1 MTRRPEEWRS
11 RRTIPEVMTL
21 PGTVGD
27 VAPEAAAAPAQPTV
41 PAPSP
46 LNIRER
52 IRNIGQAIIALG
64 SQVSAV
70 QWSLTFIGVL
80 GYIFASTTFR
90 LPIGAPSVFV
100 ALAGIAL
107 LPGRFRFPSSAAF
120 FLAFLLWALF
130 GALLS
135 KWSSVS
141 LETAYELTKVF
152 LIFVAMVNALRTRSQ
167 AWFFMVFFLFCFGTH
182 PARGTIINYFTGNT
196 LFGRAGWYMGTFD
209 NFNDLAALTLLQ
221 LSMAVALLMTEKWG
235 LVRLGALAGVLIF
248 PFMILVTQSRGVF
261 LSLGLF
267 TLLSV
272 LGMKR
277 KLRGFMVLAA
287 LGGVLVLISPDGVW
301 ERLKGLR
308 NITNTQDLRTVDEEG
323 SAEQRYLLLQ
333 AGIQIAA
340 ANPAL
345 GVGLGTIAYANGD
358 VSAVL
363 SNRDAHNTYVTLAAE
378 NGIPGLL
385 LFLLLIGVTV
395 RRSRSVRKLVRDS
408 LPNGAEQ
415 LRYLELGLLCFCAAG
430 FFGSYGRLSFLYV
443 HIALIWA
450 LAAACEEEDRR
461 ARLLAMAPLGVH

>member
-1 MTRRPEEWRS
+1 MTRQPEEWRS
-11 RRTIPEVMTL
+11 RRIPEVMTL
-21 PGTVGD
+21 P
-27 VAPEAAAAPAQPTV
+27 AAAGDAVPDPVTV
-41 PAPSP
+41 PTAPP
-46 LNIRER
+46 PAPFDVRER
-52 IRNIGQAIIALG
+52 IRAIGQALIALG
-64 SQVSAV
+64 SQVGAV
-70 QWSLTFIGVL
+70 QWSLTFVGVL

-90 LPIGAPSVFV
+90 LPIGAPSVAV
-100 ALAGIAL
+100 ALVGIAL
-107 LPGRFRFPSSAAF
+107 LPGRFRFPSSAGF

-130 GALLS
+130 GAVIS

-141 LETAYELTKVF
+141 LETAWELSKVF
-152 LIFVAMVNALRTRSQ
+152 LIFIAMVNALRTRSQ

-182 PARGTIINYFTGNT
+182 PARGTVINYFTGNT

-261 LSLGLF
+261 LALGLF

-277 KLRGFMVLAA
+277 KMRGIMVLAG
-287 LGGVLVLISPDGVW
+287 LGGVLVLMSPNGVW

-308 NITNTQDLRTVDEEG
+308 NITNTEDLRTVDREG
-323 SAEQRYLLLQ
+323 SAEQRYMLLQ
-333 AGIQIAA
+333 AGIQIAS
-340 ANPAL
+340 ANPVL

-358 VSAVL
+358 VSDVL
-363 SNRDAHNTYVTLAAE
+363 ADRDAHNTYVTLAAE

-385 LFLLLIGVTV
+385 LFVFLVGGTIMRSRRV
-395 RRSRSVRKLVRDS
+395 RRRVRDT

-415 LRYLELGLLCFCAAG
+415 LRYLELGLICFCAAG
-430 FFGSYGRLSFLYV
+430 MFGSYGRLSFLYV
-443 HIALIWA
+443 HLALIWA
-450 LAAACEEEDRR
+450 LAAACEDEDNR
-461 ARLLAMAPLGVH
+461 ARLLAMAPLGVR

>member
-1 MTRRPEEWRS
+1 MTRQPEEWRS
-11 RRTIPEVMTL
+11 RRVPEVMTL
-21 PGTVGD
+21 P
-27 VAPEAAAAPAQPTV
+27 AAAGEAVPEPVTVPTTPAPAPFDV
-41 PAPSP
+41 
-46 LNIRER
+46 RER
-52 IRNIGQAIIALG
+52 VRAIGQAIIALG
-64 SQVSAV
+64 SQVGAV

-90 LPIGAPSVFV
+90 LPIGAPSVAV
-100 ALAGIAL
+100 ALVGIAL
-107 LPGRFRFPSSAAF
+107 LPGRLRFPSSAGY

-130 GALLS
+130 GAVMS

-141 LETAYELTKVF
+141 LETAWELSKVF
-152 LIFVAMVNALRTRSQ
+152 LIFIAMVNALRTRSQ

-182 PARGTIINYFTGNT
+182 PARGTVINYFTGNT

-261 LSLGLF
+261 LALGLF

-277 KLRGFMVLAA
+277 KMRGIMVLAG
-287 LGGVLVLISPDGVW
+287 LGGVLVLMSPDGVW

-308 NITNTQDLRTVDEEG
+308 NLTNTEDLRTVDQEG
-323 SAEQRYLLLQ
+323 SAEQRYMLLQ
-333 AGIQIAA
+333 AGMQIAS
-340 ANPAL
+340 ANPVL

-358 VSAVL
+358 VSDVL
-363 SNRDAHNTYVTLAAE
+363 ADRDAHNTYVTLAAE

-385 LFLLLIGVTV
+385 LFLFLVGGTIM
-395 RRSRSVRKLVRDS
+395 RSRRVRQRVRDT

-415 LRYLELGLLCFCAAG
+415 LRYLELGLICFCAAG
-430 FFGSYGRLSFLYV
+430 VFGSYGRLSFLYV
-443 HIALIWA
+443 HLALIWA
-450 LAAACEEEDRR
+450 LAAACEDEDNR
-461 ARLLAMAPLGVH
+461 ARLLAMAPLGVR

>member
-1 MTRRPEEWRS
+1 MTRQPEEWRS
-11 RRTIPEVMTL
+11 RRVPEVMTL
-21 PGTVGD
+21 P
-27 VAPEAAAAPAQPTV
+27 AAAGDAVPEPLTVPTAPA
-41 PAPSP
+41 PAPFDVP
-46 LNIRER
+46 ER
-52 IRNIGQAIIALG
+52 VRAIGQAIIALG
-64 SQVSAV
+64 SQVGAV

-90 LPIGAPSVFV
+90 LPIGAPSVAV
-100 ALAGIAL
+100 ALVGIAL
-107 LPGRFRFPSSAAF
+107 LPGRLRFPSSAGY

-130 GALLS
+130 GAVMS

-141 LETAYELTKVF
+141 LETAWELSKVF
-152 LIFVAMVNALRTRSQ
+152 LIFIAMVNALRTRSQ
-167 AWFFMVFFLFCFGTH
+167 AWFFMVFFLFWFGTH
-182 PARGTIINYFTGNT
+182 PARGTVINYFTGNT

-261 LSLGLF
+261 LALGLF

-277 KLRGFMVLAA
+277 KMRGIMVLAG
-287 LGGVLVLISPDGVW
+287 LGGVLVLMSPDGVW

-308 NITNTQDLRTVDEEG
+308 NLTNTEDLRTVDQEG
-323 SAEQRYLLLQ
+323 SAEQRYMLLQ
-333 AGIQIAA
+333 AGMQIAS
-340 ANPAL
+340 ANPVL

-358 VSAVL
+358 VSDVL
-363 SNRDAHNTYVTLAAE
+363 ADRDAHNTYVTLAAE

-385 LFLLLIGVTV
+385 LFLFLVGGTIM
-395 RRSRSVRKLVRDS
+395 RSRRVRQRVRDT

-415 LRYLELGLLCFCAAG
+415 LRYLELGLICFCAAG
-430 FFGSYGRLSFLYV
+430 VFGSYGRLSFLYV
-443 HIALIWA
+443 HLALIWA
-450 LAAACEEEDRR
+450 LAAACEDEDNR
-461 ARLLAMAPLGVH
+461 ARLLAMAPLGVR

>member
-1 MTRRPEEWRS
+1 MTRQPEEWRS
-11 RRTIPEVMTL
+11 RRVPEVMTL
-21 PGTVGD
+21 P
-27 VAPEAAAAPAQPTV
+27 AAAGEAVPEPVTVPTAPA
-41 PAPSP
+41 PAPFDV
-46 LNIRER
+46 RER
-52 IRNIGQAIIALG
+52 VRAIGQAIIALG
-64 SQVSAV
+64 SQVGAV

-90 LPIGAPSVFV
+90 LPIGAPSVAV
-100 ALAGIAL
+100 ALVGIAL
-107 LPGRFRFPSSAAF
+107 LPGRLRFPSSAGY

-130 GALLS
+130 GAVMS

-141 LETAYELTKVF
+141 LETAWELSKVF
-152 LIFVAMVNALRTRSQ
+152 LIFIAMVNALRTRSQ

-182 PARGTIINYFTGNT
+182 PARGTVINYFTGNT

-261 LSLGLF
+261 LALGLF

-277 KLRGFMVLAA
+277 KMRGIMVLAG
-287 LGGVLVLISPDGVW
+287 LGGVLVLMSPDGVW

-308 NITNTQDLRTVDEEG
+308 NLTNTEDLRTVDQEG
-323 SAEQRYLLLQ
+323 SAEQRYMLLQ
-333 AGIQIAA
+333 AGMQIAS
-340 ANPAL
+340 ANPVL

-358 VSAVL
+358 VSDVL
-363 SNRDAHNTYVTLAAE
+363 ADRDAHNTYVTLAAE

-385 LFLLLIGVTV
+385 LFLFLVGGTIM
-395 RRSRSVRKLVRDS
+395 RSRRVRQRVRDT

-415 LRYLELGLLCFCAAG
+415 LRYLELGLICFCAAG
-430 FFGSYGRLSFLYV
+430 VFGSYGRLSFLYV
-443 HIALIWA
+443 HLALIWA
-450 LAAACEEEDRR
+450 LAAACEDEDNR
-461 ARLLAMAPLGVH
+461 ARLLAMAPLGVR

>member
-1 MTRRPEEWRS
+1 MTGRPEEWRS
-11 RRTIPEVMTL
+11 RRIPEVMTL
-21 PGTVGD
+21 PTAAAEPTPEPLTPT
-27 VAPEAAAAPAQPTV
+27 APAAPAFD
-41 PAPSP
+41 
-46 LNIRER
+46 LRER
-52 IRNIGQAIIALG
+52 IRSIGQAIIAIG

-90 LPIGAPSVFV
+90 LPIGAPSVAV
-100 ALAGIAL
+100 ALVGIAL

-130 GALLS
+130 GAMLS

-141 LETAYELTKVF
+141 LDTAYELAKVF

-182 PARGTIINYFTGNT
+182 PARGTVINYFTGNT

-235 LVRLGALAGVLIF
+235 LVRLGALFGVLVF

-261 LSLGLF
+261 LALGLF

-272 LGMKR
+272 LGMRR

-308 NITNTQDLRTVDEEG
+308 NITNTEDLRTVDREG
-323 SAEQRYLLLQ
+323 SAEQRYMLLR

-363 SNRDAHNTYVTLAAE
+363 ADRDAHNTYVTLAAE
-378 NGIPGLL
+378 NGIPGLVI
-385 LFLLLIGVTV
+385 FLCLVGGTV
-395 RRSRSVRKLVRDS
+395 LRSRRVRKRVRDT

-415 LRYLELGLLCFCAAG
+415 LRYLELGLICFLAAG
-430 FFGSYGRLSFLYV
+430 MFGSYGRLSFLYV
-443 HIALIWA
+443 HLALIWA
-450 LAAACEEEDRR
+450 LAAACEDEDYR
-461 ARLLAMAPLGVH
+461 ARLLAMAPMGVR

>member
-1 MTRRPEEWRS
+1 MTRQPEEWRS
-11 RRTIPEVMTL
+11 RRVPEVMTL
-21 PGTVGD
+21 P
-27 VAPEAAAAPAQPTV
+27 AAAGDAVPEPLTVPTAPA
-41 PAPSP
+41 PAPFDVP
-46 LNIRER
+46 ER
-52 IRNIGQAIIALG
+52 VRAIGQAIIALG
-64 SQVSAV
+64 SQVGAV

-90 LPIGAPSVFV
+90 LPIGAPSVAV
-100 ALAGIAL
+100 ALVGIAL
-107 LPGRFRFPSSAAF
+107 LPGRLRFPSSAGY

-130 GALLS
+130 GAVMS

-141 LETAYELTKVF
+141 LETAWELSKVF
-152 LIFVAMVNALRTRSQ
+152 LIFIAMVNALRTRSQ

-182 PARGTIINYFTGNT
+182 PARGTVINYFTGNT

-261 LSLGLF
+261 LALGLF

-277 KLRGFMVLAA
+277 KMRGIMVLAG
-287 LGGVLVLISPDGVW
+287 LGGVLVLMSPDGVW

-308 NITNTQDLRTVDEEG
+308 NLTNTEDLRTVDQEG
-323 SAEQRYLLLQ
+323 SAEQRYMLLQ
-333 AGIQIAA
+333 AGMQIAS
-340 ANPAL
+340 ANPVL

-358 VSAVL
+358 VSDVL
-363 SNRDAHNTYVTLAAE
+363 ADRDAHNTYVTLAAE

-385 LFLLLIGVTV
+385 LFLFLVGGTIM
-395 RRSRSVRKLVRDS
+395 RSRRVRQRVRDT

-415 LRYLELGLLCFCAAG
+415 LRYLELGLICFCAAG
-430 FFGSYGRLSFLYV
+430 VFGSYGRLSFLYV
-443 HIALIWA
+443 HLALIWA
-450 LAAACEEEDRR
+450 LAAACEDEDNR
-461 ARLLAMAPLGVH
+461 ARLLAMAPLGVR

>member
-1 MTRRPEEWRS
+1 MTRQPEEWRS
-11 RRTIPEVMTL
+11 RRIPEVMTL
-21 PGTVGD
+21 PAAAGEA
-27 VAPEAAAAPAQPTV
+27 APEPVTVPTAPAPEPFDV
-41 PAPSP
+41 
-46 LNIRER
+46 RER
-52 IRNIGQAIIALG
+52 IRAIGQAIIALG
-64 SQVSAV
+64 SQVGAV

-90 LPIGAPSVFV
+90 LPIGAPSVAV
-100 ALAGIAL
+100 ALVGIAL
-107 LPGRFRFPSSAAF
+107 LPGRFRFPSSAGF

-130 GALLS
+130 GAVMS

-141 LETAYELTKVF
+141 LETAWELSKVF
-152 LIFVAMVNALRTRSQ
+152 LIFIAMVNALRTRSQ

-182 PARGTIINYFTGNT
+182 PARGTVINYFTGNT

-261 LSLGLF
+261 LALGLF

-277 KLRGFMVLAA
+277 KMRGIMVLAG
-287 LGGVLVLISPDGVW
+287 LGGVLVLMSPDGVW

-308 NITNTQDLRTVDEEG
+308 NITHTEDLRTVDREG
-323 SAEQRYLLLQ
+323 SAEQRYMLLQ
-333 AGIQIAA
+333 AGIQIAS
-340 ANPAL
+340 ANPVL

-358 VSAVL
+358 VSDVL
-363 SNRDAHNTYVTLAAE
+363 ADRDAHNTYVTLAAE

-385 LFLLLIGVTV
+385 LFLFLVGGTIMRSRRV
-395 RRSRSVRKLVRDS
+395 RRRVRDT
-408 LPNGAEQ
+408 LPTGAEQ
-415 LRYLELGLLCFCAAG
+415 LRYLELGLICFCAAG
-430 FFGSYGRLSFLYV
+430 VFGSYGRLSFLYV
-443 HIALIWA
+443 HLALIWA
-450 LAAACEEEDRR
+450 LAAACEDEDNR
-461 ARLLAMAPLGVH
+461 ARLLAMAPLGVR

>member
-1 MTRRPEEWRS
+1 MTRPPEEWRS
-11 RRTIPEVMTL
+11 RRIPEVMTL
-21 PGTVGD
+21 P
-27 VAPEAAAAPAQPTV
+27 AAAGEGVPEPVTV
-41 PAPSP
+41 PTAPP
-46 LNIRER
+46 PTPFDLRER
-52 IRNIGQAIIALG
+52 IRAIGQAIIALG
-64 SQVSAV
+64 SQVGAV

-90 LPIGAPSVFV
+90 LPIGAPSVAV
-100 ALAGIAL
+100 ALVGIAL
-107 LPGRFRFPSSAAF
+107 LPGRFRFPSSAGF

-130 GALLS
+130 GAVMS

-141 LETAYELTKVF
+141 LETAWELSKVF
-152 LIFVAMVNALRTRSQ
+152 LIFIAMVNALRTRSQ

-261 LSLGLF
+261 LALGLF

-277 KLRGFMVLAA
+277 KLRGILVLAG
-287 LGGVLVLISPDGVW
+287 LGGVLVLMSPDGVW

-308 NITNTQDLRTVDEEG
+308 NITNTEDLRTVDREG
-323 SAEQRYLLLQ
+323 SAEQRYMLLQ

-340 ANPAL
+340 ANPVL

-358 VSAVL
+358 VSDVL
-363 SNRDAHNTYVTLAAE
+363 ADRDAHNTYVTLAAE
-378 NGIPGLL
+378 NGIPGLV
-385 LFLLLIGVTV
+385 LFLFLVGGTIMRSRRV
-395 RRSRSVRKLVRDS
+395 RRRVRDT

-415 LRYLELGLLCFCAAG
+415 LRYLELGLICFCAAG
-430 FFGSYGRLSFLYV
+430 VFGSYGRLSFLYV
-443 HIALIWA
+443 HLALIWA
-450 LAAACEEEDRR
+450 LAAACEDEDNR
-461 ARLLAMAPLGVH
+461 ARLLAMAPLGVR

>member
-1 MTRRPEEWRS
+1 VTRQPEEWRS
-11 RRTIPEVMTL
+11 RRIPEVMTL
-21 PGTVGD
+21 PT
-27 VAPEAAAAPAQPTV
+27 AAGEGV
-41 PAPSP
+41 PAPVTVPTAPSP
-46 LNIRER
+46 TPFDVRER
-52 IRNIGQAIIALG
+52 IRAIGQAIIALG
-64 SQVSAV
+64 SQVGAV

-90 LPIGAPSVFV
+90 LPIGAPSVAV
-100 ALAGIAL
+100 ALVGIAL
-107 LPGRFRFPSSAAF
+107 LPGRFRFPSSAGF

-130 GALLS
+130 GAVMS

-141 LETAYELTKVF
+141 LETAWELSKVF
-152 LIFVAMVNALRTRSQ
+152 LIFIAMVNALRTRSQ

-182 PARGTIINYFTGNT
+182 PARGTVINYFTGNT

-261 LSLGLF
+261 LALGLF

-277 KLRGFMVLAA
+277 KLRGVLVLAG
-287 LGGVLVLISPDGVW
+287 LGGVLVLMSPEGVW

-308 NITNTQDLRTVDEEG
+308 NITNTEDLRTVDREG
-323 SAEQRYLLLQ
+323 SAEQRYMLLQ

-340 ANPAL
+340 ANPVL

-358 VSAVL
+358 VSDVL
-363 SNRDAHNTYVTLAAE
+363 ADRDAHNTYVTLAAE
-378 NGIPGLL
+378 NGIPGLV
-385 LFLLLIGVTV
+385 LFLFLVGGTIMRSRRV
-395 RRSRSVRKLVRDS
+395 RRRVRDT

-415 LRYLELGLLCFCAAG
+415 LRYLELGLICFCAAG
-430 FFGSYGRLSFLYV
+430 MFGSYGRLSFLYV
-443 HIALIWA
+443 HLALIWA
-450 LAAACEEEDRR
+450 LAAACEDEDNR
-461 ARLLAMAPLGVH
+461 ARLLAMAPLGVR

>member
-1 MTRRPEEWRS
+1 
-11 RRTIPEVMTL
+11 MTL
-21 PGTVGD
+21 PT
-27 VAPEAAAAPAQPTV
+27 AAGEGV
-41 PAPSP
+41 PAPVTVPTAPSP
-46 LNIRER
+46 TPFDVRER
-52 IRNIGQAIIALG
+52 IRAIGQAIIALG
-64 SQVSAV
+64 SQVGAV

-90 LPIGAPSVFV
+90 LPIGAPSVAV
-100 ALAGIAL
+100 ALVGIAL
-107 LPGRFRFPSSAAF
+107 LPGRFRFPSSAGF

-130 GALLS
+130 GAVMS

-141 LETAYELTKVF
+141 LETAWELSKVF
-152 LIFVAMVNALRTRSQ
+152 LIFIAMVNALRTRSQ

-182 PARGTIINYFTGNT
+182 PARGTVINYFTGNT

-261 LSLGLF
+261 LALGLF

-277 KLRGFMVLAA
+277 KLRGVLVLAG
-287 LGGVLVLISPDGVW
+287 LGGVLVLMSPEGVW

-308 NITNTQDLRTVDEEG
+308 NITNTEDLRTVDREG
-323 SAEQRYLLLQ
+323 SAEQRYMLLQ

-340 ANPAL
+340 ANPVL

-358 VSAVL
+358 VSDVL
-363 SNRDAHNTYVTLAAE
+363 ADRDAHNTYVTLAAE
-378 NGIPGLL
+378 NGIPGLV
-385 LFLLLIGVTV
+385 LFLFLVGGTIMRSRRV
-395 RRSRSVRKLVRDS
+395 RRRVRDT

-415 LRYLELGLLCFCAAG
+415 LRYLELGLICFCAAG
-430 FFGSYGRLSFLYV
+430 MFGSYGRLSFLYV
-443 HIALIWA
+443 HLALIWA
-450 LAAACEEEDRR
+450 LAAACEDEDNR
-461 ARLLAMAPLGVH
+461 ARLLAMAPLGVR